1 MTLIPHLSKGA
12 PRTGCEKQP
21 HCSCKA
27 PFHTS
32 VFEGYSN
39 WENKHTPGEMRDLS
53 MFWRCGISQ
62 APVLFACLSTM
73 PADDHEVNTLHPEV
87 VTVISWFTWL
97 IEFGIISFTELECP
111 SEFLQESRQSKKKCF
126 KKAYIYHKVKNEY
139 FHCKPRSLTSVNL
152 GNCGY
157 SSVLWFYTSICIA
170 GFNIGFSL
178 LKDTTGRLVMPYI
191 L

>member
-1 MTLIPHLSKGA
+1 MQGA
-12 PRTGCEKQP
+12 
-21 HCSCKA
+21 
-27 PFHTS
+27 FHTS

-39 WENKHTPGEMRDLS
+39 WENITSGEVRDLS

-73 PADDHEVNTLHPEV
+73 PADDHEVNNST
-87 VTVISWFTWL
+87 SWSSHSHL
-97 IEFGIISFTELECP
+97 LVYMAYRVLIISFTELSVP
-111 SEFLQESRQSKKKCF
+111 LNSFRRADKAKKKNASRR
-126 KKAYIYHKVKNEY
+126 AYIYHKVKNEY
-139 FHCKPRSLTSVNL
+139 FHCKPRNLTPVNL
-152 GNCGY
+152 NCGY

-178 LKDTTGRLVMPYI
+178 LKDKTGRLVMPYI